1 MLPDVPEPVEPTLR
15 LMREIASSVLSQE
28 RSGRTMQTTELVN
41 EVWIRLASTKSPVEL
56 EDPVLRAALATVMRH
71 VLTDHARRRLSLKRG
86 GHLTRSPGDVQDL
99 ESTIATDRTSL
110 DRIDLILLDDLLTLL
125 QASFPRVARIIELRF
140 FGGLTVQQVAT
151 LLEVSDFTVESDWRF
166 GRAWLAERLGHNDR

>member
-1 MLPDVPEPVEPTLR
+1 MLPEVPEPVDCTLQ
-15 LMREIASSVLSQE
+15 LMRQIASSVLSHE
-28 RSGRTMQTTELVN
+28 RSGRSMQTTELVN

-56 EDPVLRAALATVMRH
+56 DDPVLRAALATVMRH

-86 GHLTRSPGDVQDL
+86 GHFTRSAGDVHEL
-99 ESTIATDRTSL
+99 EATAAADHSSL
-110 DRIDLILLDDLLTLL
+110 DRIDVILLDDLLTLL

-140 FGGLTVQQVAT
+140 FGGLTVQQVAM